1 LIIIKIIRPLVVSIF
16 LCFYTSA
23 SHGCIY
29 NVRDVG
35 FVDLLSTPYRLYYF
49 IQNDTRKELITSFEQ
64 TSYTLFMDS
73 NIKVEIINCDQ
84 KKDHPAMEYFHFWD
98 IQSYPA
104 AIFVSPAGR
113 SMILPVST
121 HNKIFEE
128 TVWSSLENTISSP
141 KREEILEHIVKAY
154 GVVLFIEGKEA
165 EENKRVY
172 RIVTGANKTIARNMG
187 QLPKRI
193 EEPPCLITI
202 PQEAICQERIL
213 LWSLGLN
220 EDETDEPVVALLY
233 GRGRRIGPLLKGK
246 KITRKTL
253 STILSV
259 IGLSCECGLD
269 KKWIMGSLLPLSWSR
284 KMQSNVVKYL
294 GFDAENPMVKREIS
308 SILSLSSSKPTMDRE
323 AINSIRDIFNDYSE
337 QIVAYEVEQKPA
349 RVSPAQFRELVS
361 QTASN
366 PKSGVNL
373 KITSAVMSL
382 FVLSTLTGGLF
393 ILLRSH
399 RRKS

>member
-1 LIIIKIIRPLVVSIF
+1 M
-16 LCFYTSA
+16 
-23 SHGCIY
+23 
-29 NVRDVG
+29 G
-35 FVDLLSTPYRLYYF
+35 FVDLLSTPYHLYYF
-49 IQNDTRKELITSFEQ
+49 IQNDTREELITTFEQ

-73 NIKVEIINCDQ
+73 NIKVEIINSDQ

-98 IQSYPA
+98 IQSFPA
-104 AIFVSPAGR
+104 AIFVSPAGW

-121 HNKIFEE
+121 HNKIFKE
-128 TVWSSLENTISSP
+128 TVWSSLENIISSP

-172 RIVTGANKTIARNMG
+172 EIVTGVNKTIARNMG

-193 EEPPCLITI
+193 EEPPCVITI
-202 PQEAICQERIL
+202 PREAIYQERIL
-213 LWSLGLN
+213 LWSLGMN
-220 EDETDEPVVALLY
+220 EDETDEPIVVVLY

-246 KITRKTL
+246 KITRKAL

-269 KKWIMGSLLPLSWSR
+269 KKWIMGSLLPLSWSK

-294 GFDAENPMVKREIS
+294 GFDAENPMVKREMS
-308 SILSLSSSKPTMDRE
+308 SILSLSSSKTTMDRE
-323 AINSIRDIFNDYSE
+323 AIDSIRDVFDDYSE
-337 QIVAYEVEQKPA
+337 EIIAYEVEQKPA

-373 KITSAVMSL
+373 KITIAMMSL
-382 FVLSTLTGGLF
+382 IVLSTLSGGLF
-393 ILLRSH
+393 ILLRSY